1 MVSNI
6 SRSLEGWCV
15 RLVCLGVPPNPL
27 VTIIII
33 IQTYLQGWWVKLAL
47 PPHPLVITNH
57 SSTAGQPDENVLP
70 AANIHTHLY
79 NRLFINTYMRND
91 NLWDLP
97 ILSTTL
103 PWNIRFMSICALRSK
118 YDWCSYLQHGHSL
131 WAHAQIIQMLSNE
144 ENRCCLDCNKVWDM
158 KRGVWVVSV
167 CIKRS
172 WEHFE
177 QQVWVMKLKA
187 SLGSLP
193 SMPSMPA
200 LHRFYQRL
208 RLLSQFA
215 DRSKYLNE
223 QQDPWSFLIFPP

>member
-1 MVSNI
+1 
-6 SRSLEGWCV
+6 
-15 RLVCLGVPPNPL
+15 
-27 VTIIII
+27 
-33 IQTYLQGWWVKLAL
+33 
-47 PPHPLVITNH
+47 
-57 SSTAGQPDENVLP
+57 
-70 AANIHTHLY
+70 
-79 NRLFINTYMRND
+79 
-91 NLWDLP
+91 
-97 ILSTTL
+97 
-103 PWNIRFMSICALRSK
+103 MSICALGTR
-118 YDWCSYLQHGHSL
+118 YDWCSYLKHGPSL

-172 WEHFE
+172 WEHSEQQVSWAAQVSRWAAGVSYEEMKRGFGWWSWEHFE

-208 RLLSQFA
+208 WLLSQFA